1 MTKTGHSV
9 VLTALVQFAFLAISA
24 DARAQD
30 DGTPLFTSQDIMEVR
45 MEVPVFTL
53 IRERPDEE
61 YLDGFFYYT
70 GVDGAEH
77 KLDLKVR
84 TRGRYRR
91 QKKTCRLPPIRLN
104 FRKGQVEDTE
114 FAGQDKLKLVT
125 HCKTSDRYEQ
135 LVLRE
140 YLAYRILNTLTDNSF
155 RARLMRIHY
164 VDTDGKESDM
174 TRYGFVIEDRDDIA
188 DRIGQEL
195 YEVPKITY
203 GDLEPEAAA
212 LVGIFEFMIGN
223 TDFSLVAG
231 PANDDCCH
239 NNVLF
244 RASDG
249 SVTPIPYDFDF
260 SGLVDAPYAE
270 PNPQLP
276 IKSVRKRFY
285 RGRCMY
291 NEYVDNVFALMREK
305 EAQVRAE
312 VAAIPFSD
320 KSQKQVTRYMDD
332 FYKVAGEPS
341 SIDKYIVRGCS

>member
-1 MTKTGHSV
+1 MAQ
-9 VLTALVQFAFLAISA
+9 LAFLAISA
-24 DARAQD
+24 DTRAQD
-30 DGTPLFTSQDIMEVR
+30 DGTPLFASQDIMEVR

-104 FRKGQVEDTE
+104 FRKGQVRETE

-164 VDTDGKESDM
+164 VDSDGKESDM

-195 YEVPKITY
+195 YEVPQITY
-203 GDLEPEAAA
+203 DDLVPEPAA
-212 LVGIFEFMIGN
+212 LVGIFEYMIGN

-244 RASDG
+244 RGSDG
-249 SVTPIPYDFDF
+249 RVTPIPYDFDF
-260 SGLVDAPYAE
+260 SRARQCAVCRA
-270 PNPQLP
+270 NPQLP
-276 IKSVRKRFY
+276 IRSVRSRHY

-291 NEYVDNVFALMREK
+291 NEFVNDVFASMREK
-305 EAQVRAE
+305 EPQIRAE
-312 VAAIPFSD
+312 VAAIPFSA
-320 KSQKQVTRYMDD
+320 KSEKEVSRYLDD
-332 FYKVAGEPS
+332 FFKIAAEAK
-341 SIDKYIVRGCS
+341 SIDRYIVKGCS